1 MAKDHSAD
9 LMQAMIAKLYS
20 EITGNDGSIKLPRN
34 KFVTWMRPGLPFV
47 PDDFLYCSK
56 GLIGSSAEQTQQ
68 LYHQAFV
75 LSKLFD
81 FIPEISNQFLDDKM
95 QQNIFTSTQDN
106 ISSVYRD
113 VLKYSK
119 VVNLPLTPDQEAKL
133 KKFRNLM
140 SVTKQVE
147 DIITGEKKDVTE
159 PGPITVAY
167 TQKLN
172 DYIDAADEY
181 MDLLIDAQSAKGSDP
196 EAIRRVAA
204 FANKSKFIRK
214 KMEAAEM
221 SWISQGYKNEYEQ
234 MNADINQ
241 VTQRSMVLYK
251 EDLLRKFNS
260 AMLTSPNEG
269 GAGDFYYTTI
279 LPGNFATSPGWVEF
293 SYYDQDFES
302 HYNKNTS
309 QWGANAGAN
318 FGLFSIG
325 ASASGSK
332 VEIATQQKA
341 SNFRA
346 TLKFTQVPICRA
358 WFEPG
363 FFTMRGWTLDK
374 LWDLNFK
381 KKVSDGAPTP
391 NGRLV
396 AYPVTALFVKDV
408 VFTFDEAD
416 SQSQYV
422 QSKISGGGSV
432 GWGPFRVGGSYSHGS
447 EKRDAK
453 AHMGGGKIAIDGMQL
468 IGFVNNIVPM
478 SPNPSPEIKPEQ
490 FV

>member
-9 LMQAMIAKLYS
+9 LMQALIAKLYA

-47 PDDFLYCSK
+47 PNDFLYCSK
-56 GLIGSSAEQTQQ
+56 GVIGSSAEQTQQ

-81 FIPEISNQFLDDKM
+81 FIPDVNNQFVDDKM
-95 QQNIFTSTQDN
+95 QQNIFTSTQDS

-119 VVNLPLTPDQEAKL
+119 VVNLPLTADQETKL
-133 KKFRNLM
+133 KKYRDLM
-140 SVTKQVE
+140 TVTKEVE
-147 DIITGEKKDVTE
+147 DLFTGEKKQVTE
-159 PGPITVAY
+159 PGPITIAY
-167 TQKLN
+167 TTKLN

-181 MDLLIDAQSAKGSDP
+181 MDLLIDAQSAKGNDP

-221 SWISQGYKNEYEQ
+221 AWISQGYKNEYEQ
-234 MNADINQ
+234 MNAYINQ
-241 VTQRSMVLYK
+241 VVQRSMVLYK

-260 AMLTSPNEG
+260 AILTSPNEG
-269 GAGDFYYTTI
+269 TAGDFYYTTV

-293 SYYDQDFES
+293 SYYEQDYDTHFS
-302 HYNKNTS
+302 KSTS
-309 QWGANAGAN
+309 QWGAGGGVN

-332 VEIATQQKA
+332 IEIATNQKA
-341 SNFRA
+341 SKFSA
-346 TLKFTQVPICRA
+346 KLSFTQVPICRP
-358 WFEPG
+358 WFDPG
-363 FFTMRGWTLDK
+363 FFAMRGWTLDK

-381 KKVSDGAPTP
+381 KKVSDGAPNPT
-391 NGRLV
+391 GRLV
-396 AYPVTALFVKDV
+396 AYPITALFVKDV
-408 VFTFDEAD
+408 EFTFDEWS
-416 SQSQYV
+416 SQSQYIN
-422 QSKISGGGSV
+422 SKVSGGGSV

-447 EKRDAK
+447 ERRDA
-453 AHMGGGKIAIDGMQL
+453 HFHPEGGKIKIDGMQL
-468 IGFVNNIVPM
+468 IGFINNVVPM
-478 SPNPSPEIKPEQ
+478 CPNTNPDIKPNQ